1 MSSPIPASDAP
12 WELLAKQLAG
22 EATPAELAEL
32 QAWVQAQPERQQWL
46 RETTRAWEQATPP
59 APIFTEADV
68 ESAWQRFRT
77 RENIP
82 AVNSGTVP
90 HTEAR
95 VVPMWAAQGWLRVA
109 AAILLLLGVIGLWR
123 LTRPVAPASYPM
135 LAVQAGNVVR
145 VVGLPD
151 GSKVWLNR
159 QSSLRYAAGF
169 KAGKREVELQ
179 GEAFFE
185 VTKNPQRPFTVLSS
199 TSRTQVLG
207 TSFNVRAY
215 PGEDSVEVSVVTG
228 KVAFG
233 PRSAPA
239 DTVLLLPGRRGVVQG
254 PQPSRAR
261 RTLTVDSNFRAWQ
274 QKELRFDNATVAEV
288 LRTLETTFATRV
300 SVPDSAVLTCR
311 FTGSFSTPTPAQ
323 VLRVLSLTL
332 GAELSTQPDGS
343 YVLRGAGC
351 TAAGAA
357 QP

>member
-1 MSSPIPASDAP
+1 MSAPVPASDAP

-22 EATPAELAEL
+22 EATPAEQAEL

-59 APIFTEADV
+59 TVLFTEASV
-68 ESAWQRFRT
+68 ETAWQRFRT

-82 AVNSGTVP
+82 AAKAEAAAQP
-90 HTEAR
+90 EAR
-95 VVPMWAAQGWLRVA
+95 VVSMWASQGWLRVA
-109 AAILLLLGVIGLWR
+109 AAILLLLGAVGLWR
-123 LTRPVAPASYPM
+123 LTRSGAPASLPM
-135 LAVQAGNVVR
+135 VAVEAGSAVR

-169 KAGKREVELQ
+169 RAGQREVQLT

-233 PRSAPA
+233 PRAAPA

-254 PQPSRAR
+254 KQSQRPR
-261 RTLTVDSNFRAWQ
+261 RTLTADPNFRAWQ
-274 QKELRFDNATVAEV
+274 QQEMSFDNAPVAHV
-288 LRTLETTFATRV
+288 LRTLETTFHTHVAV
-300 SVPDSAVLTCR
+300 SDSALLTCR
-311 FTGSFSTPTPAQ
+311 FTGTFPAPTPAQ
-323 VLRVLSLTL
+323 VLRVLSLAL
-332 GAELSTQPDGS
+332 SAELSTSPDGS

-351 TAAGAA
+351 SAAGA
-357 QP
+357 PRP